1 MLLTVLLGGTSSE
14 RNVSLASGL
23 RMSAALREAGHTVRL
38 LDPATGVI
46 DAAVEALWRER
57 SVGSAPPS
65 VGELAALKLHDQT
78 PSLPTHPLVRD
89 AECVV
94 LALHDAFR
102 VVLAL
107 HGGQGE
113 DGTVQALLDV
123 AGVRYT
129 GSGAMATAIAM
140 DKDMTK
146 RILAHAGVPTAAW
159 RMTPLDA
166 ETAIGALGLP
176 LIVKPNREG
185 STVGLTIVKEKG
197 QFDAAVAEAH
207 RFDRE
212 VMCETFVPG
221 RELTVPVLAGVA
233 LPVGEIIPSKEIY
246 DYECKYTPGMARE
259 EFPAN
264 LPDELTAKVQR
275 YAERAYVALKLR
287 GCARIDFRLKD
298 DGTLACLEANTLP
311 GMTALSL
318 VPQSAAAAGMS
329 FVEFCDRLVKD
340 TVR

>member
-23 RMSAALREAGHTVRL
+23 RMAAALREAGHVVRL

-46 DAAVEALWRER
+46 DESTEAACRER
-57 SVGSAPPS
+57 SVGVAPPPEA
-65 VGELAALKLHDQT
+65 ELSALRANDQT
-78 PSLPTHPLVRD
+78 PTLPTHPLIRD
-89 AECVV
+89 AEC
-94 LALHDAFR
+94 

-146 RILAHAGVPTAAW
+146 RILVHAGVPTAAW
-159 RMTPLDA
+159 RMVPIDA
-166 ETAIGALGLP
+166 DLAIGKLGLP

-185 STVGLTIVKEKG
+185 STVGLTVVKERA
-197 QFDAAVAEAH
+197 QFDGAVAEAL

-221 RELTVPVLAGVA
+221 RELTVPVLAGEA
-233 LPVGEIIPSKEIY
+233 LPVGEIIPVKEIY
-246 DYECKYTPGMARE
+246 DYECKYTPGMASE
-259 EFPAN
+259 VFPAD
-264 LPDELTAKVQR
+264 LPSEMTERVQR

-287 GCARIDFRLKD
+287 GCARIDFRLTAE
-298 DGTLACLEANTLP
+298 GTLACLEANTLP

-318 VPQSAAAAGMS
+318 VPQSAAAAGVS
-329 FVEFCDRLVKD
+329 FVDFCDRLVQD
-340 TVR
+340 AVR

>member
-23 RMSAALREAGHTVRL
+23 RMAAALREAGHTVRL
-38 LDPATGVI
+38 VDPATGVVEPK
-46 DAAVEALWRER
+46 VEALLRER
-57 SVGSAPPS
+57 SVGAAPPS
-65 VGELAALKLHDQT
+65 VGELAALKLQDRT
-78 PSLPTHPLVRD
+78 PGLPTHPLVKD
-89 AECVV
+89 AEC
-94 LALHDAFR
+94 

-146 RILAHAGVPTAAW
+146 RILVHAGVPTAHW
-159 RMTPLDA
+159 RMTPVDVDV
-166 ETAIGALGLP
+166 AIGALALP

-185 STVGLTIVKEKG
+185 STVGLTIVKERA
-197 QFDAAVAEAH
+197 QFEPAVAEAH
-207 RFDRE
+207 RFDKE

-233 LPVGEIIPSKEIY
+233 LPVGEIIPVKEIY

-259 EFPAN
+259 EFPAA
-264 LPDELTAKVQR
+264 LTPEQTATVQR
-275 YAERAYVALKLR
+275 YAEKAYVALKLR
-287 GCARIDFRLKD
+287 GCARIDFRLNPE
-298 DGTLACLEANTLP
+298 GQFYCLEANTLP

-318 VPQSAAAAGMS
+318 VPQSAAAAGVS
-329 FVEFCDRLVKD
+329 FVEFCDRLVRD
-340 TVR
+340 ALR

>member
-23 RMSAALREAGHTVRL
+23 RMAAALREAGHTVRL
-38 LDPATGVI
+38 LDPATGPI
-46 DAAVEALWRER
+46 DAATEATWRER
-57 SVGSAPPS
+57 SVGAAPPTPE
-65 VGELAALKLHDQT
+65 ELAGLKLNDQT
-78 PSLPTHPLVRD
+78 PTLPVHPLIRD
-89 AECVV
+89 AEC
-94 LALHDAFR
+94 

-129 GSGAMATAIAM
+129 GSGAMASAIAL

-146 RILAHAGVPTAAW
+146 RLLVHAGVPTAAW
-159 RMTPLDA
+159 RMTPVDA
-166 ETAIGALGLP
+166 DTAIGALGLP

-185 STVGLTIVKEKG
+185 STVGLTIVKARD
-197 QFDAAVAEAH
+197 QFDGAVAEGH

-221 RELTVPVLAGVA
+221 RELTVPVLAGEA
-233 LPVGEIIPSKEIY
+233 LPVGEIIPVKEIY

-259 EFPAN
+259 VFPA
-264 LPDELTAKVQR
+264 DLTAEATSQVQR

-287 GCARIDFRLKD
+287 GCARIDFRLTAE
-298 DGTLACLEANTLP
+298 GQFFCLEANTLP

-318 VPQSAAAAGMS
+318 VPQCAAAAGMS
-329 FVEFCDRLVKD
+329 FVELCDRLVRD
-340 TVR
+340 AVSR

>member
-23 RMSAALREAGHTVRL
+23 RMAGALREAGHTVRL

-46 DAAVEALWRER
+46 DAGTEALWRER
-57 SVGSAPPS
+57 SVGATPPS
-65 VGELAALKLHDQT
+65 KAELAALLAADQT
-78 PSLPTHPLVRD
+78 PMLPTHPLVRD
-89 AECVV
+89 AEC
-94 LALHDAFR
+94 

-123 AGVRYT
+123 AGVTYT

-146 RILAHAGVPTAAW
+146 RILRHAGVPTAEW
-159 RMTPLDA
+159 RMTPVSQADA
-166 ETAIGALGLP
+166 ISALGLP

-185 STVGLTIVKEKG
+185 STVGLTIVKQPG
-197 QFDAAVAEAH
+197 QFDGAVAEAL

-221 RELTVPVLAGVA
+221 RELTVPVLAGEA
-233 LPVGEIIPSKEIY
+233 LPVGEIIPVKEIY

-259 EFPAN
+259 VFPAA
-264 LPDELTAKVQR
+264 LTAAQTAEVQR
-275 YAERAYVALKLR
+275 LAVVGYEALKLR
-287 GCARIDFRLKD
+287 GCARIDFRMTPA
-298 DGTLACLEANTLP
+298 GEFYCLEANTLP

-318 VPQSAAAAGMS
+318 VPQSAAAAGVS
-329 FVEFCDRLVKD
+329 FVEFCDRLVRRA
-340 TVR
+340 VVS

>member
-23 RMSAALREAGHTVRL
+23 RMAAALREAGHTVRL
-38 LDPATGVI
+38 LDPATGVV
-46 DAAVEALWRER
+46 DASTESAWRER
-57 SVGSAPPS
+57 AVGATPPS
-65 VGELAALKLHDQT
+65 AEELAALQRHDQT
-78 PSLPTHPLVRD
+78 PTLPMHPLVRD

-94 LALHDAFR
+94 LALH
-102 VVLAL
+102 
-107 HGGQGE
+107 GGHGE

-146 RILAHAGVPTAAW
+146 RLLMHAGVPTAPW
-159 RMTPLDA
+159 RMTPID
-166 ETAIGALGLP
+166 TDVAIGALGLP

-185 STVGLTIVKEKG
+185 STVGLTIVKERG
-197 QFDAAVAEAH
+197 QFAPAVQEAH

-212 VMCETFVPG
+212 VMCERFVPG

-233 LPVGEIIPSKEIY
+233 LPVGEIIPVKEIY

-259 EFPAN
+259 EFPA
-264 LPDELTAKVQR
+264 DLTPEMTSMVQR

-287 GCARIDFRLKD
+287 GCARIDFRLTPE
-298 DGTLACLEANTLP
+298 GTLACLEANTLP

-318 VPQSAAAAGMS
+318 VPQSAAAAGVS
-329 FVEFCDRLVKD
+329 FVEFCDRLVQD
-340 TVR
+340 ATR

>member
-23 RMSAALREAGHTVRL
+23 RMAAALREAGHTVRL
-38 LDPATGVI
+38 LDPAAGPI
-46 DAAVEALWRER
+46 DAATEALWRER
-57 SVGSAPPS
+57 SVGAAPPS
-65 VGELAALKLHDQT
+65 KEELAALLAADQT
-78 PSLPTHPLVRD
+78 PTLPTHPLVKD
-89 AECVV
+89 AEC
-94 LALHDAFR
+94 

-146 RILAHAGVPTAAW
+146 RILRHAGVPTAEW
-159 RMTPLDA
+159 RMTPVSQADA
-166 ETAIGALGLP
+166 IAALGLP

-185 STVGLTIVKEKG
+185 STVGLTIVKQPD
-197 QFDAAVAEAH
+197 QFDGAVAEAH

-212 VMCETFVPG
+212 VMCETFIPG
-221 RELTVPVLAGVA
+221 RELTVPVLAGEA
-233 LPVGEIIPSKEIY
+233 LPVGEIIPVKEIY
-246 DYECKYTPGMARE
+246 DYECKYTPGMAKE
-259 EFPAN
+259 VFPAD
-264 LPDELTAKVQR
+264 LSSEQTAEVQR
-275 YAERAYVALKLR
+275 QAVRAYEALKLK
-287 GCARIDFRLKD
+287 GCARIDFRLTPA
-298 DGTLACLEANTLP
+298 GEFFCLEANTLP

-318 VPQSAAAAGMS
+318 VPQSAAAAGVS
-329 FVEFCDRLVKD
+329 FVEFCDRLVRQA
-340 TVR
+340 VAA

>member
-1 MLLTVLLGGTSSE
+1 MQLTVLLGGTSSE

-23 RMSAALREAGHTVRL
+23 RMAAALREAGHEVRL

-46 DAAVEALWRER
+46 KPSDEERMRSR
-57 SVGSAPPS
+57 SVGAAPPAAW
-65 VGELAALKLHDQT
+65 ELEALRKADQT
-78 PSLPTHPLVRD
+78 PTLPTHALIRD
-89 AECVV
+89 ADC
-94 LALHDAFR
+94 

-146 RILAHAGVPTAAW
+146 RILVHAGVPTAAW
-159 RMTPLDA
+159 RMTPIDA
-166 ETAIGALGLP
+166 DAAIAALGLP

-185 STVGLTIVKEKG
+185 STVGLTIVKARE

-207 RFDRE
+207 RFDAE
-212 VMCETFVPG
+212 VMCERFVPG
-221 RELTVPVLAGVA
+221 RELTVPVLAGEA
-233 LPVGEIIPSKEIY
+233 LPVGEIIAVKEIY

-259 EFPAN
+259 VFPAD
-264 LPDELTAKVQR
+264 LPPAMTAQVQ
-275 YAERAYVALKLR
+275 AHAVTAYTALKLR
-287 GCARIDFRLKD
+287 GCARIDFRLTPE
-298 DGTLACLEANTLP
+298 GELACLEANTLP

-318 VPQSAAAAGMS
+318 VPQSAAAAGLN
-329 FVEFCDRLVKD
+329 FVEFCDRLVRD
-340 TVR
+340 AVADR

>member
-23 RMSAALREAGHTVRL
+23 RMAAALREAGHTVRL

-46 DAAVEALWRER
+46 DAEREAVWRER
-57 SVGSAPPS
+57 SVGAMPPGAEELSA
-65 VGELAALKLHDQT
+65 LRANDQT
-78 PSLPTHPLVRD
+78 PTLPTHTLVRD
-89 AECVV
+89 ADC
-94 LALHDAFR
+94 

-146 RILAHAGVPTAAW
+146 RILRHAGVPTADW
-159 RMTPLDA
+159 RMTPVSEA
-166 ETAIGALGLP
+166 EAIAALGLP

-185 STVGLTIVKEKG
+185 STVGLTIVKEPS
-197 QFDAAVAEAH
+197 QFDGAVAEAH

-221 RELTVPVLAGVA
+221 RELTVPVLAGSA
-233 LPVGEIIPSKEIY
+233 LPVGEIIPVKEIY

-259 EFPAN
+259 EFPA
-264 LPDELTAKVQR
+264 DLTAEQTSQVQR
-275 YAERAYVALKLR
+275 YAVEAYVALKLR
-287 GCARIDFRLKD
+287 GCARIDFRLTPQ
-298 DGTLACLEANTLP
+298 GEFFCLEANTLP

-318 VPQSAAAAGMS
+318 VPQSAAAAGVS
-329 FVEFCDRLVKD
+329 FVQFCDRLVSD
-340 TVR
+340 ALS

>member
-1 MLLTVLLGGTSSE
+1 MRLTVLLGGTSSE

-23 RMSAALREAGHTVRL
+23 RMAAALREAGHEVRL

-46 DAAVEALWRER
+46 EANVEALLRER
-57 SVGSAPPS
+57 SVGAAPPS
-65 VGELAALKLHDQT
+65 VGELAALKLNDQT
-78 PSLPTHPLVRD
+78 PTLPTHPLVRD
-89 AECVV
+89 AEC
-94 LALHDAFR
+94 

-146 RILAHAGVPTAAW
+146 RILVHAGVPTAPW
-159 RMTPLDA
+159 RMTPVDA
-166 ETAIGALGLP
+166 DSAIGYLGLP

-185 STVGLTIVKEKG
+185 STVGLTIVKERG
-197 QFDAAVAEAH
+197 QFDGAVAEAH

-221 RELTVPVLAGVA
+221 RELTVPVLAGEA
-233 LPVGEIIPSKEIY
+233 LPVGEIIPVKEIY

-259 EFPAN
+259 VFPA
-264 LPDELTAKVQR
+264 DLTPEMTATVQR
-275 YAERAYVALKLR
+275 YAEKAYAALKLR
-287 GCARIDFRLKD
+287 GCARIDFRLTPE
-298 DGTLACLEANTLP
+298 GTFACLEANTLP

-318 VPQSAAAAGMS
+318 VPQSAAAAGVS
-329 FVEFCDRLVKD
+329 FVEFCDRLVQD
-340 TVR
+340 AVR

>member
-23 RMSAALREAGHTVRL
+23 RMAAALREAGHEVRL
-38 LDPATGVI
+38 LDPATGPI
-46 DAAVEALWRER
+46 DPDTEAAWRAR

-65 VGELAALKLHDQT
+65 PEELAGLRAQDQT
-78 PSLPTHPLVRD
+78 PGLPLHPLVRD
-89 AECVV
+89 AEC
-94 LALHDAFR
+94 

-129 GSGAMATAIAM
+129 GSGAMSSAIAL

-146 RILAHAGVPTAAW
+146 RLLVHAGVPTATW
-159 RMTPLDA
+159 RMTPVDA
-166 ETAIGALGLP
+166 DTAIGALGLP

-185 STVGLTIVKEKG
+185 STVGLTIVKSRD
-197 QFDAAVAEAH
+197 QFDGAVAEGL
-207 RFDRE
+207 RYDRE

-221 RELTVPVLAGVA
+221 RELTVPVLAGEA
-233 LPVGEIIPSKEIY
+233 LPVGEIIPVKEIY
-246 DYECKYTPGMARE
+246 DYECKYTPGMAQE
-259 EFPAN
+259 VFPA
-264 LPDELTAKVQR
+264 DLTPEATATVQR
-275 YAERAYVALKLR
+275 QAVRAYVALKLR
-287 GCARIDFRLKD
+287 GCARIDFRLTPE
-298 DGTLACLEANTLP
+298 GEFFCLEANTLP

-318 VPQSAAAAGMS
+318 VPQCAAAAGMS
-329 FVEFCDRLVKD
+329 FVELCDRLVQD
-340 TVR
+340 AVR

>member
-23 RMSAALREAGHTVRL
+23 RMAAALRQAGHEVRL
-38 LDPATGVI
+38 LDPAAGPI
-46 DAAVEALWRER
+46 DTVTEQAWRER
-57 SVGSAPPS
+57 SVGVAPP
-65 VGELAALKLHDQT
+65 GKAELAELLAADQT
-78 PSLPTHPLVRD
+78 PMLPMLALVRD
-89 AECVV
+89 ADC
-94 LALHDAFR
+94 

-140 DKDMTK
+140 DKDMSK
-146 RILAHAGVPTAAW
+146 RILRHAGVPTAEW
-159 RMTPLDA
+159 RMTPVSQSDA
-166 ETAIGALGLP
+166 IAALGLP

-185 STVGLTIVKEKG
+185 STVGLTIVKAAD
-197 QFDAAVAEAH
+197 QFDGAVAEAL
-207 RFDRE
+207 RYDRE

-221 RELTVPVLAGVA
+221 RELTVPVLDGEA
-233 LPVGEIIPSKEIY
+233 LPVGEIIPVKEIY
-246 DYECKYTPGMARE
+246 DYECKYTPGMAQE
-259 EFPAN
+259 VFPA
-264 LPDELTAKVQR
+264 DLTPGQTAEVQR
-275 YAERAYVALKLR
+275 LAVASYVALKLK
-287 GCARIDFRLKD
+287 GCARIDFRLTPE
-298 DGTLACLEANTLP
+298 GGFYCLEANTLP

-329 FVEFCDRLVKD
+329 FVQLCDRLVRQA
-340 TVR
+340 VV

>member
-23 RMSAALREAGHTVRL
+23 RMAAALREAGHTVRL
-38 LDPATGVI
+38 LDPAAGPISAET
-46 DAAVEALWRER
+46 EARWRER
-57 SVGSAPPS
+57 SVGAAPPS
-65 VGELAALKLHDQT
+65 KEELAALMAADQT
-78 PSLPTHPLVRD
+78 PMLPTHPLVKD
-89 AECVV
+89 AEC
-94 LALHDAFR
+94 

-146 RILAHAGVPTAAW
+146 RLLRHAGVPTAEW
-159 RMTPLDA
+159 RMTPVSQGDA
-166 ETAIGALGLP
+166 IAALGLP

-185 STVGLTIVKEKG
+185 STVGLTIVKQPD
-197 QFDAAVAEAH
+197 QFDGAVAEAL

-221 RELTVPVLAGVA
+221 RELTVPVLAGEA
-233 LPVGEIIPSKEIY
+233 LPVGEIIPVKEIY

-259 EFPAN
+259 VFPA
-264 LPDELTAKVQR
+264 DLTPAQTAAVQE
-275 YAERAYVALKLR
+275 YAVRGYEALKLR
-287 GCARIDFRLKD
+287 GCARIDFRMTPA
-298 DGTLACLEANTLP
+298 GEFFCLEANTLP

-318 VPQSAAAAGMS
+318 VPQSAAAAGVS
-329 FVEFCDRLVKD
+329 FVEFCDRLVRQA
-340 TVR
+340 VSA

>member
-1 MLLTVLLGGTSSE
+1 M
-14 RNVSLASGL
+14 A
-23 RMSAALREAGHTVRL
+23 AALREAGHTVRL

-46 DAAVEALWRER
+46 DEATESAWRTRAVG
-57 SVGSAPPS
+57 VAPPS
-65 VGELAALKLHDQT
+65 AEELTALKANDQT
-78 PSLPTHPLVRD
+78 PTLPTHALVKD
-89 AECVV
+89 AEC
-94 LALHDAFR
+94 

-129 GSGAMATAIAM
+129 GSGAMASAIAM

-146 RILAHAGVPTAAW
+146 RLLVHAGVPTASW
-159 RMTPLDA
+159 RMTPISADL
-166 ETAIGALGLP
+166 AIGALGLP

-185 STVGLTIVKEKG
+185 STVGLTVVKARE

-207 RFDRE
+207 RFDPE

-221 RELTVPVLAGVA
+221 RELTVPVLAGAA
-233 LPVGEIIPSKEIY
+233 LPVGEIIPVKEIY

-259 EFPAN
+259 VFPA
-264 LPDELTAKVQR
+264 ELAPEQTAAVQR
-275 YAERAYVALKLR
+275 YAERAYVALKLS
-287 GCARIDFRLKD
+287 GCARIDFRLTPE
-298 DGTLACLEANTLP
+298 GTFACLEANTLP

-318 VPQSAAAAGMS
+318 VPQCAAAAGIS
-329 FVEFCDRLVKD
+329 FVELCDQLVKD
-340 TVR
+340 AMR

>member
-23 RMSAALREAGHTVRL
+23 RMAGALREAGHTVRL

-46 DAAVEALWRER
+46 DAATEAAWLQRA
-57 SVGSAPPS
+57 VGTIPPS
-65 VGELAALKLHDQT
+65 AEELAALRANDQT
-78 PSLPTHPLVRD
+78 PTLPTHPLIRD
-89 AECVV
+89 AEC
-94 LALHDAFR
+94 

-129 GSGAMATAIAM
+129 GSGAMATAIAL

-146 RILAHAGVPTAAW
+146 RVLVHAGVPTAAW
-159 RMTPLDA
+159 RMTPVSADDA
-166 ETAIGALGLP
+166 IASLGLP

-185 STVGLTIVKEKG
+185 STVGLAIVKSPD

-212 VMCETFVPG
+212 VMCERFVPG
-221 RELTVPVLAGVA
+221 RELTVPVLAGEA
-233 LPVGEIIPSKEIY
+233 LPVGEIIAVKEIY

-259 EFPAN
+259 EFPAK
-264 LPDELTAKVQR
+264 LTDEMTATVQR

-287 GCARIDFRLKD
+287 GCARIDFRLTA
-298 DGTLACLEANTLP
+298 DGELACLEANTLP

-318 VPQSAAAAGMS
+318 VPQSAAAAGVS
-329 FVEFCDRLVKD
+329 FPAFCDRLVQD
-340 TVR
+340 AMR

>member
-14 RNVSLASGL
+14 RNVSMASGL
-23 RMSAALREAGHTVRL
+23 RMAAALRDAGHTVRL

-46 DAAVEALWRER
+46 ESAIEAAWRER
-57 SVGSAPPS
+57 AVGVAPPS

-78 PSLPTHPLVRD
+78 PSLPTHPLVKD
-89 AECVV
+89 AEC
-94 LALHDAFR
+94 

-146 RILAHAGVPTAAW
+146 RILVHASVPTAAW
-159 RMTPLDA
+159 RMTPVDA
-166 ETAIGALGLP
+166 DVAIGALGLP

-185 STVGLTIVKEKG
+185 STVGLTIVKQRE
-197 QFDAAVAEAH
+197 QFAGAVAEAL

-212 VMCETFVPG
+212 VMCESFVPG
-221 RELTVPVLAGVA
+221 RELTVPVLAGAA
-233 LPVGEIIPSKEIY
+233 LPVGEIIPVKEIY

-259 EFPAN
+259 EFPAR
-264 LPDELTAKVQR
+264 LSAEQTATVQR
-275 YAERAYVALKLR
+275 YAEKAYVALKLK
-287 GCARIDFRLKD
+287 GCARIDFRMNPE
-298 DGTLACLEANTLP
+298 GQFYCLEANTLP

-318 VPQSAAAAGMS
+318 VPQSAAAAGVS
-329 FVEFCDRLVKD
+329 FVDFCDRLVSD
-340 TVR
+340 ALR

>member
-1 MLLTVLLGGTSSE
+1 MRLTVLLGGTSSE

-23 RMSAALREAGHTVRL
+23 RMAAALREAGHEVRL
-38 LDPATGVI
+38 LDPATGPI
-46 DAAVEALWRER
+46 EASVEALLRER
-57 SVGSAPPS
+57 AVGTAPPS
-65 VGELAALKLHDQT
+65 VGELAALRLNDQT
-78 PSLPTHPLVRD
+78 PTLPTHPLVRD
-89 AECVV
+89 AEC
-94 LALHDAFR
+94 

-146 RILAHAGVPTAAW
+146 RILVHAGVPTAPW
-159 RMTPLDA
+159 RMTPV
-166 ETAIGALGLP
+166 ETEAAVGYLGLP

-185 STVGLTIVKEKG
+185 STVGLTIVKARD
-197 QFDAAVAEAH
+197 QFEGAVAEAL

-221 RELTVPVLAGVA
+221 RELTVPVLAGAA
-233 LPVGEIIPSKEIY
+233 LPVGEIIPMKEIY

-259 EFPAN
+259 VFPA
-264 LPDELTAKVQR
+264 DLTPEQTAQVQR
-275 YAERAYVALKLR
+275 YAEKAYVALKLR
-287 GCARIDFRLKD
+287 GCARIDFRLTPE
-298 DGTLACLEANTLP
+298 GAFACLEANTLP

-318 VPQSAAAAGMS
+318 VPQSAAAAGVS
-329 FVEFCDRLVKD
+329 FVEFCDRLVQD
-340 TVR
+340 AVA

>member
-23 RMSAALREAGHTVRL
+23 RMAAALREAGHTVRL
-38 LDPATGVI
+38 LDPAAGPI
-46 DAAVEALWRER
+46 DAATEAAWRVR
-57 SVGSAPPS
+57 AVGAAPP
-65 VGELAALKLHDQT
+65 GKTELAALIAADQT
-78 PSLPTHPLVRD
+78 PMLPTHPLVQD
-89 AECVV
+89 AEC
-94 LALHDAFR
+94 

-146 RILAHAGVPTAAW
+146 RILRHAGVPTAEW
-159 RMTPLDA
+159 RMTPVGGTDA
-166 ETAIGALGLP
+166 IAALGLP

-185 STVGLTIVKEKG
+185 STVGLTIVKQAD
-197 QFDAAVAEAH
+197 QFDGAVVEAL

-221 RELTVPVLAGVA
+221 RELTVPVLAGEA
-233 LPVGEIIPSKEIY
+233 LPVGEIIPVKEIY
-246 DYECKYTPGMARE
+246 DYECKYTPGMAQE
-259 EFPAN
+259 VFPA
-264 LPDELTAKVQR
+264 DLTPAQTAEVQR
-275 YAERAYVALKLR
+275 DAVRAYEALKLK
-287 GCARIDFRLKD
+287 GCARIDFRMTPE
-298 DGTLACLEANTLP
+298 GAFYCLEANTLP

-318 VPQSAAAAGMS
+318 VPQSAAAAGVS
-329 FVEFCDRLVKD
+329 FVEFCDRLVREA
-340 TVR
+340 VG

>member
-23 RMSAALREAGHTVRL
+23 RMAAALREAGHTVRL
-38 LDPATGVI
+38 LDPATGVVEPK
-46 DAAVEALWRER
+46 VEALLRER
-57 SVGSAPPS
+57 SVGAAPPS
-65 VGELAALKLHDQT
+65 VGELAALKLQDRT
-78 PSLPTHPLVRD
+78 PGLPTHPLVKD
-89 AECVV
+89 AEC
-94 LALHDAFR
+94 

-146 RILAHAGVPTAAW
+146 RILVHAGVPTAHW
-159 RMTPLDA
+159 RMTPVDA
-166 ETAIGALGLP
+166 DVAIGALGLP

-185 STVGLTIVKEKG
+185 STVGLTIVKERA
-197 QFDAAVAEAH
+197 QFAPAVAEAH

-233 LPVGEIIPSKEIY
+233 LPVGEIIPVKEIY

-259 EFPAN
+259 EFPAA
-264 LPDELTAKVQR
+264 LTPEQTATVQR
-275 YAERAYVALKLR
+275 YAEKAYVALKLR
-287 GCARIDFRLKD
+287 GCARIDFRLD
-298 DGTLACLEANTLP
+298 PEGQFFCLEANTLP

-318 VPQSAAAAGMS
+318 VPQSAAAAGVS
-329 FVEFCDRLVKD
+329 FVEFCDRLVQD
-340 TVR
+340 AVR

>member
-23 RMSAALREAGHTVRL
+23 RMAAALREAGHTVRL

-46 DAAVEALWRER
+46 DAAREAAWRER
-57 SVGSAPPS
+57 SVGATWPSAE
-65 VGELAALKLHDQT
+65 ELSALRENDQT
-78 PSLPTHPLVRD
+78 PTLPTHSLVRD
-89 AECVV
+89 ADC
-94 LALHDAFR
+94 

-123 AGVRYT
+123 AGVPYT

-146 RILAHAGVPTAAW
+146 RILRHAGVPTADW
-159 RMTPLDA
+159 RMTPVAAADA
-166 ETAIGALGLP
+166 IAALGLP

-185 STVGLTIVKEKG
+185 STVGLTIVKEPA
-197 QFDAAVAEAH
+197 QFDGAVAEAH

-221 RELTVPVLAGVA
+221 RELTVPVLAGSA
-233 LPVGEIIPSKEIY
+233 LPVGEIIAVKEIY

-259 EFPAN
+259 EFPA
-264 LPDELTAKVQR
+264 DLTAEQTSRVQR
-275 YAERAYVALKLR
+275 YAEEAYVALKLR
-287 GCARIDFRLKD
+287 GCARIDFRLTAE
-298 DGTLACLEANTLP
+298 GEFFCLEANTLP

-318 VPQSAAAAGMS
+318 VPQSAAAAGVS
-329 FVEFCDRLVKD
+329 FVSFCDRLVSD
-340 TVR
+340 ALS

>member
-1 MLLTVLLGGTSSE
+1 MRLTVLLGGTSSE

-23 RMSAALREAGHTVRL
+23 RMAGALREVGHTVRL

-46 DAAVEALWRER
+46 DAATEAAWRER
-57 SVGSAPPS
+57 SVGAEPPG
-65 VGELAALKLHDQT
+65 VEELAALRAHDQT
-78 PSLPTHPLVRD
+78 PTLPTHPLVRD
-89 AECVV
+89 AEC
-94 LALHDAFR
+94 

-123 AGVRYT
+123 AGVPYT

-146 RILAHAGVPTAAW
+146 RVLMHAGVPTATW
-159 RMTPLDA
+159 RMTPVSAD
-166 ETAIGALGLP
+166 EAIAALGLP

-185 STVGLTIVKEKG
+185 STVGLTIVKERE

-233 LPVGEIIPSKEIY
+233 LPVGEIISVKEIY

-259 EFPAN
+259 EFPAK
-264 LPDELTAKVQR
+264 LSDEMTATVQR
-275 YAERAYVALKLR
+275 FAVQAYVALKLK
-287 GCARIDFRLKD
+287 GCARIDFRLRA
-298 DGTLACLEANTLP
+298 DGELACLEANTLP

-318 VPQSAAAAGMS
+318 VPQSAAAAGVS
-329 FVEFCDRLVKD
+329 FPAFCDQLVQD
-340 TVR
+340 AIR

>member
-23 RMSAALREAGHTVRL
+23 RMAAALREAGHTVRL
-38 LDPATGVI
+38 LDPAAGPI
-46 DAAVEALWRER
+46 DAATEAAWRVR
-57 SVGSAPPS
+57 AVGAAPP
-65 VGELAALKLHDQT
+65 GKTELAALIAADQT
-78 PSLPTHPLVRD
+78 PMLPTHPLVQD
-89 AECVV
+89 AEC
-94 LALHDAFR
+94 

-146 RILAHAGVPTAAW
+146 RILRHAGVPTAEW
-159 RMTPLDA
+159 RMTPVGGADA
-166 ETAIGALGLP
+166 IAALGLP
-176 LIVKPNREG
+176 LIVDG
-185 STVGLTIVKEKG
+185 
-197 QFDAAVAEAH
+197 AVVEAL

-221 RELTVPVLAGVA
+221 RELTVPVLAGEA
-233 LPVGEIIPSKEIY
+233 LPVGEIIPVKEIY
-246 DYECKYTPGMARE
+246 DYECKYTPGMAQE
-259 EFPAN
+259 VFPA
-264 LPDELTAKVQR
+264 DLTPAQTAEVQR
-275 YAERAYVALKLR
+275 DAVRAYEALKLR
-287 GCARIDFRLKD
+287 GCARIDFRMTPE
-298 DGTLACLEANTLP
+298 GAFYCLEANTLP

-318 VPQSAAAAGMS
+318 VPQSAAAAGVS
-329 FVEFCDRLVKD
+329 FVEFCDRLVREA
-340 TVR
+340 VG

>member
-23 RMSAALREAGHTVRL
+23 RMAAALREAGHTVRL
-38 LDPATGVI
+38 LDPATGAI
-46 DAAVEALWRER
+46 DAATEAVWRER
-57 SVGSAPPS
+57 SVGAAPPS
-65 VGELAALKLHDQT
+65 AAELSALRANDQT
-78 PSLPTHPLVRD
+78 PTLPTHTLVKD
-89 AECVV
+89 AEC
-94 LALHDAFR
+94 

-146 RILAHAGVPTAAW
+146 RILVHAGVPTAAW
-159 RMTPLDA
+159 RMTPVDSDLA
-166 ETAIGALGLP
+166 MGALGLP

-185 STVGLTIVKEKG
+185 STVGLTIVKQRD
-197 QFDAAVAEAH
+197 QFEPAVTEAH
-207 RFDRE
+207 QFDRE
-212 VMCETFVPG
+212 VMCESFVPG
-221 RELTVPVLAGVA
+221 RELTVPVLAGAA
-233 LPVGEIIPSKEIY
+233 LPVGEIIPVKEIY

-259 EFPAN
+259 VFPA
-264 LPDELTAKVQR
+264 ELTPEQTAKVQR
-275 YAERAYVALKLR
+275 FAEQAYVALKLR
-287 GCARIDFRLKD
+287 GCARIDFRLTAE
-298 DGTLACLEANTLP
+298 GQFFCLEANTLP

-318 VPQSAAAAGMS
+318 VPQSAAAAGVS
-329 FVEFCDRLVKD
+329 FVEFCDSLVKD
-340 TVR
+340 AVR

>member
-1 MLLTVLLGGTSSE
+1 MRLTVLLGGTSTE

-23 RMSAALREAGHTVRL
+23 RMAAALRESGHEVRL

-46 DAAVEALWRER
+46 DAATEAAWRER
-57 SVGSAPPS
+57 SVGVTPPAEA
-65 VGELAALKLHDQT
+65 ELAALRTTDLT
-78 PSLPTHPLVRD
+78 PTLPVHSLITD
-89 AECVV
+89 AEC
-94 LALHDAFR
+94 

-146 RILAHAGVPTAAW
+146 RILVHAGVPTAAW
-159 RMTPLDA
+159 RMAPIDA
-166 ETAIGALGLP
+166 DAAIEALGLP

-185 STVGLTIVKEKG
+185 STVGLTVVKARD
-197 QFDAAVAEAH
+197 QFDGAVAEALK
-207 RFDRE
+207 FDRE
-212 VMCETFVPG
+212 VMCETFVSG
-221 RELTVPVLAGVA
+221 RELTVPVLAGEA
-233 LPVGEIIPSKEIY
+233 LPVGEIIPVKEIY
-246 DYECKYTPGMARE
+246 DYECKYTPGMAE
-259 EFPAN
+259 EVFPAD
-264 LPDELTAKVQR
+264 LPAGIAESLQR
-275 YAERAYVALKLR
+275 FAVEAYEALKLR
-287 GCARIDFRLKD
+287 GCARIDFRLSA
-298 DGTLACLEANTLP
+298 DGTVACLEANTLP

-329 FVEFCDRLVKD
+329 FVELCDRLVQD
-340 TVR
+340 AVR

>member
-23 RMSAALREAGHTVRL
+23 RMAGALREAGHTVRL
-38 LDPATGVI
+38 LDPATGVVD
-46 DAAVEALWRER
+46 DATEAVWRAR
-57 SVGSAPPS
+57 SVGVAPPS
-65 VGELAALKLHDQT
+65 PEELDALKAHDQT
-78 PSLPTHPLVRD
+78 PTLPIHPLVKD
-89 AECVV
+89 ADCI
-94 LALHDAFR
+94 
-102 VVLAL
+102 VLAL

-146 RILAHAGVPTAAW
+146 RLLVRAGVPTAAW
-159 RMTPLDA
+159 RMTPVDGDVA
-166 ETAIGALGLP
+166 VGALGLP

-185 STVGLTIVKEKG
+185 STVGLTVVKARD
-197 QFDAAVAEAH
+197 QFEGAVAEAH

-221 RELTVPVLAGVA
+221 RELTVPVLAGEA
-233 LPVGEIIPSKEIY
+233 LPVGEIIPVKEIY

-259 EFPAN
+259 EFPAD
-264 LPDELTAKVQR
+264 LSPQMTAQVQR

-287 GCARIDFRLKD
+287 GCARIDFRLTA
-298 DGTLACLEANTLP
+298 DGTFACLEANTLP

-318 VPQSAAAAGMS
+318 VPQSAAAAGVS
-329 FVEFCDRLVKD
+329 FVEFCDRLVQD
-340 TVR
+340 AMR